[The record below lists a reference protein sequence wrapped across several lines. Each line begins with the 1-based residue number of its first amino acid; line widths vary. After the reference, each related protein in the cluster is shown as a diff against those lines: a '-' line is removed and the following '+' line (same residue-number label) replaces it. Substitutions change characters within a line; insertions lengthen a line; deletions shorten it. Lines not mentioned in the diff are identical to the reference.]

1 MYGYVRICTDMYGYV
16 GFSYTLIRAGKTY
29 IVPGMRMCDW
39 LALHDLK
46 LCTEPDKE
54 NSIIIITKNSGAK
67 PHLISKIN
75 SQK

>member
-1 MYGYVRICTDMYGYV
+1 MWASAIPIFGRVNTD
-16 GFSYTLIRAGKTY
+16 IDED

-54 NSIIIITKNSGAK
+54 NYIIIITKNSGAK
-67 PHLISKIN
+67 PPSDFYIN